1 MIKLLIYMMSF
12 IVCIYGV
19 MAIPFHKFCDK
30 SKPVAT
36 MILIMVI
43 SMTLAYFVASFLC
56 EISIYNG
63 L

>member
-19 MAIPFHKFCDK
+19 MAITFHKFCDK